1 MPDMGLSPLTNALN
15 LLKERWRVGAQ
26 QSAYLEEFNDIQ
38 APITVLDLGDEG
50 LGTLE
55 LVGQLL
61 LGQACCLAGLGQ
73 GDKKGA
79 IGAFI
84 D

>member
-1 MPDMGLSPLTNALN
+1 MDLPPLSNILN
-15 LLKERWRVGAQ
+15 LLEKPGGVSAQ
-26 QSAYLEEFNDIQ
+26 QSADLEEFNDIQ
-38 APITVLDLGDEG
+38 APIAIFDLGNEG
-50 LGTLE
+50 LGAIE

-61 LGQACCLAGLGQ
+61 LGQTRCLAGLGQ